1 MGSLMKIAFRTI
13 SDSQSLRQ
21 CCAAFIGQHAAPKIR
36 LGVLPPNGDD
46 TYEVALKC
54 QPPQPAQKQVAA
66 ETPRWAPQCT
76 CEACHRSS
84 GGNISGDEFADPRAG
99 RLGRRKGRRGVQPS
113 RVMMEIDDC
122 QCQMNR

>member
-36 LGVLPPNGDD
+36 LGVLPPNGDN
-46 TYEVALKC
+46 TYGVVLKWA
-54 QPPQPAQKQVAA
+54 PPQPAQQVDALK
-66 ETPRWAPQCT
+66 PKWAPQCT

-84 GGNISGDEFADPRAG
+84 GGNISGDEFTDPRAG
-99 RLGRRKGRRGVQPS
+99 RLGRRKGRRGVQAS